1 MIALAAAMALSACND
16 KDSPIKTDSTP
27 PALAPAATPDAAQ
40 PQPAAYVPPDAD
52 ALYRMVAPIA
62 LYPDK
67 LVAQIL
73 AGATYPDQ
81 ISAAETWLGQNP
93 GLQRTALSNAVNAQN
108 WDPSV
113 KSLTQ
118 FPNVLEQMASNLPW
132 TTALGKAYYNAPS
145 DVMNAIQVMRNRAYK
160 AGTLKTSGQLKVN
173 LASTPAAV
181 AYTPGAVV
189 TPLPEPVI
197 EPPEQFIEISPSQ
210 VDTVYVPQYNPAAV
224 YGQPLPVY
232 GGYRYVEVPPPAP
245 VAGVPVM
252 AGLLGFGAAI
262 VLAESRDR
270 HPSWGWNA
278 WNMRWGD
285 PERPWRH
292 GERPPP
298 PQARPAVVYNNTTYI
313 SQSRTVVQ
321 NIHRTDNTYINN
333 IHENAA
339 GERRGPSGQPQ
350 AAGVFAAPGTMA
362 AGAAASAAVGAAA
375 VAASGHALNQR
386 QPAPSP
392 LATQPQGLPDFAQG
406 SNRAP
411 GLPRAPNGHA
421 LLQPQ
426 DPHDRSSS
434 PGAHPP
440 QTPQTPQMQAAM
452 TEKTLQPRAQEPIQ
466 RQQAMQQQMQQRH
479 TQLQQMQQQHAQEL
493 AQRQQPIPKAREQQ
507 ERQQQTQMQQ
517 QQQQQRAQEQA
528 QRQQQMQQQVREQQE
543 HRQQAQMQQMQQ
555 QLAQEQAQR
564 QQQMQQERQQQEHR
578 QQAQMQQMQQQRA
591 QEQAQR
597 QQQMQQQVREQQE
610 HRQQAQM
617 QQMQQQRTQEQAQ
630 RQQQMQQQVREQQE
644 HRQQA
649 QMQQMQQQLAQEQ
662 AQRQQQMQQER
673 QQQEHRQQAQMQQMQ
688 QQRAQEQAQ
697 RQQQMQQERQQQEH
711 RQQAQM
717 QQMQQQRAQEQAQRQ
732 QQMQQQVREQQEH
745 RQQAQMQQMQ
755 QQRTQEQAQ
764 RQQQMQQ
771 QVREQQEHRQQAQM
785 QQMQQQ
791 RAQEQAQRQQQAQM
805 QAQHHQAEQQ
815 ARMQAARAEG
825 RTRGDREHR

>member
-1 MIALAAAMALSACND
+1 MSHFSRTRPEQPDLQPNMLSHHWHPGMIALAAAMALSACND
-16 KDSPIKTDSTP
+16 KNSPIKADSTL
-27 PALAPAATPDAAQ
+27 PALAPAATPDAARSE
-40 PQPAAYVPPDAD
+40 PTAYVPPDVD

-132 TTALGKAYYNAPS
+132 TTALGKAYYNDPS

-160 AGTLKTSGQLKVN
+160 AGTLKTSSQLKVN

-181 AYTPGAVV
+181 AYMPGAIV
-189 TPLPEPVI
+189 TPLPDPVI

-252 AGLLGFGAAI
+252 AGLLGFGAGI
-262 VLAESRDR
+262 VLAESMDR

-278 WNMRWGD
+278 WNMHWGD

-298 PQARPAVVYNNTTYI
+298 QQTRPAVVYNNTTYI

-333 IHENAA
+333 IHENGA

-350 AAGVFAAPGTMA
+350 AAGIFAAPGTMA
-362 AGAAASAAVGAAA
+362 AGAAVGAAA
-375 VAASGHALNQR
+375 VAAGGHVLNQR
-386 QPAPSP
+386 QPAPRP
-392 LATQPQGLPDFAQG
+392 LATQPQGQPDFAQG
-406 SNRAP
+406 TTRAP

-426 DPHDRSSS
+426 DPRDRSGS
-434 PGAHPP
+434 PGAHPQ
-440 QTPQTPQMQAAM
+440 QTAQMQAAT
-452 TEKTLQPRAQEPIQ
+452 TEKALQPRAQEP
-466 RQQAMQQQMQQRH
+466 
-479 TQLQQMQQQHAQEL
+479 
-493 AQRQQPIPKAREQQ
+493 AQRQQPIQKAHEQQ
-507 ERQQQTQMQQ
+507 ERQQQ
-517 QQQQQRAQEQA
+517 A
-528 QRQQQMQQQVREQQE
+528 QRQQP
-543 HRQQAQMQQMQQ
+543 
-555 QLAQEQAQR
+555 
-564 QQQMQQERQQQEHR
+564 MQQERQQQAR
-578 QQAQMQQMQQQRA
+578 
-591 QEQAQR
+591 
-597 QQQMQQQVREQQE
+597 
-610 HRQQAQM
+610 
-617 QQMQQQRTQEQAQ
+617 
-630 RQQQMQQQVREQQE
+630 
-644 HRQQA
+644 
-649 QMQQMQQQLAQEQ
+649 
-662 AQRQQQMQQER
+662 
-673 QQQEHRQQAQMQQMQ
+673 MQ

-697 RQQQMQQERQQQEH
+697 RQQQMQQERQQQ
-711 RQQAQM
+711 A
-717 QQMQQQRAQEQAQRQ
+717 QMQQQRAQEQAQRQ
-732 QQMQQQVREQQEH
+732 QQMQQE
-745 RQQAQMQQMQ
+745 
-755 QQRTQEQAQ
+755 
-764 RQQQMQQ
+764 
-771 QVREQQEHRQQAQM
+771 
-785 QQMQQQ
+785 
-791 RAQEQAQRQQQAQM
+791 RQQQAQM

>member
-1 MIALAAAMALSACND
+1 MSHFSRTRPEQPELQPHMLPRYWHPGMIALAAAMALSACND
-16 KDSPIKTDSTP
+16 KDSPIKADSTP

-189 TPLPEPVI
+189 TPLPDPVI

-210 VDTVYVPQYNPAAV
+210 VDTVYVPQYNPAEV

-339 GERRGPSGQPQ
+339 GERRGPSGHPQ
-350 AAGVFAAPGTMA
+350 AAGVFAAPDTMA

-426 DPHDRSSS
+426 DPRDRSSS

-440 QTPQTPQMQAAM
+440 QTPQMQAAM
-452 TEKTLQPRAQEPIQ
+452 TEKALQPRAQEPIQ
-466 RQQAMQQQMQQRH
+466 RQQAMQQQMQLRH
-479 TQLQQMQQQHAQEL
+479 PQLQQMQQQHAQEQ
-493 AQRQQPIPKAREQQ
+493 AQPQQPIPKAREQQ

-517 QQQQQRAQEQA
+517 QQQQQQQRAEEQA
-528 QRQQQMQQQVREQQE
+528 QRQQQMQQQ
-543 HRQQAQMQQMQQ
+543 
-555 QLAQEQAQR
+555 
-564 QQQMQQERQQQEHR
+564 
-578 QQAQMQQMQQQRA
+578 
-591 QEQAQR
+591 
-597 QQQMQQQVREQQE
+597 QVRE
-610 HRQQAQM
+610 
-617 QQMQQQRTQEQAQ
+617 
-630 RQQQMQQQVREQQE
+630 
-644 HRQQA
+644 
-649 QMQQMQQQLAQEQ
+649 
-662 AQRQQQMQQER
+662 
-673 QQQEHRQQAQMQQMQ
+673 QQEHRQQAQMQQMQ

-697 RQQQMQQERQQQEH
+697 RQQQMQQERQQQ
-711 RQQAQM
+711 A
-717 QQMQQQRAQEQAQRQ
+717 
-732 QQMQQQVREQQEH
+732 
-745 RQQAQMQQMQ
+745 
-755 QQRTQEQAQ
+755 
-764 RQQQMQQ
+764 
-771 QVREQQEHRQQAQM
+771 
-785 QQMQQQ
+785 QMQQQ

-815 ARMQAARAEG
+815 ARMQAARAEV